1 MRRSAS
7 EVIRNLEMRIAR
19 LEKSSSESFSA
30 TFSYTLYDED
40 EMMITTG
47 SFRDK
52 LSLEDFE
59 SLSDEDMYLLPT
71 RGGNSILVEQ
81 GRGRRGYLGYSFDIS
96 QKEDEDDILSSDTMH
111 ISIDFDRSVTQETI
125 NKIKKILDS

>member
-59 SLSDEDMYLLPT
+59 KLSDEDMYLLPT

-81 GRGRRGYLGYSFDIS
+81 GRGHRGYLGYSFDIS
-96 QKEDEDDILSSDTMH
+96 KKEDKPNILSSDTMH